1 MARARASIAA
11 LLLSQTKNTLIFY
24 VNIKIFYVCALWART
39 FANEMSEKCA
49 ATAWKIF
56 YDKTAFIFN
65 VFMSNKNNQNK
76 HNNQPTN
83 QPNVKAYT
91 NIH

>member
-1 MARARASIAA
+1 MSI
-11 LLLSQTKNTLIFY
+11 LKYFT
-24 VNIKIFYVCALWART
+24 CAHCART

-49 ATAWKIF
+49 AAAWKIF

-76 HNNQPTN
+76 HNNQPTECE
-83 QPNVKAYT
+83 
-91 NIH
+91 NIHKHSLIRNDKGNEEKIKEKC